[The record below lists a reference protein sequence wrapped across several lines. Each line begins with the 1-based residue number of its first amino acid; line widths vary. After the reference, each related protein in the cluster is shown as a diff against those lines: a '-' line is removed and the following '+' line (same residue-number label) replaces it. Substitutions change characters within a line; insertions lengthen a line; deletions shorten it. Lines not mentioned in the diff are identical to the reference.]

1 MNNEE
6 KEEKPKSVV
15 DLVKLKKKKRI
26 EQKKK
31 IQEKFE
37 DWRLQDIERSASW
50 GSAVGTIALLISIGT
65 LIFVLW
71 LYFKLKPLLDLL
83 P

>member
-6 KEEKPKSVV
+6 KHEEAKPKSVV
-15 DLVKLKKKKRI
+15 DLVKLKKGRRI

-50 GSAVGTIALLISIGT
+50 GSAVGTIALLVSIGT
-65 LIFVLW
+65 LIAHMHI
-71 LYFKLKPLLDLL
+71 
-83 P
+83 